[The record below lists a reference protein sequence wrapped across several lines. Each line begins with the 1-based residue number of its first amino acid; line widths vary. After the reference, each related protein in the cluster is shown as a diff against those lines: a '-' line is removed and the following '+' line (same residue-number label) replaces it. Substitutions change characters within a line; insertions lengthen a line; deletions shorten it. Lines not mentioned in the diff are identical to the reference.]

1 MVTSVISHAIALEGE
16 AAAATAA
23 QQGGI
28 GSLLSTLAI
37 PVLLIAVFYFI
48 AIRPQKKQEK
58 ETANMR
64 DNLMVGDEITTIG
77 GIAGR
82 VVNIREDMLVIETGS
97 DRTKIKIAR
106 WAVRSVE
113 KKVGG
118 EAEEKKPASFKL
130 KK

>member
-1 MVTSVISHAIALEGE
+1 MSISAITHALTLEGE
-16 AAAATAA
+16 VAAATA

-28 GSLLSTLAI
+28 LSMLSTLAI

-77 GIAGR
+77 GISGR
-82 VVNIREDMLVIETGS
+82 IVNIREEMLVIETGS

-113 KKVGG
+113 KKVNGDV
-118 EAEEKKPASFKL
+118 EEKKPASFKV